1 MGRLRL
7 KFDPGNPIAQCH
19 SLTKPAHNSPRS
31 HCLCSLEGREEDGS
45 HHLPQIQPCP
55 LGTPTLSHR
64 SEMDAVMQQRGR
76 RVLKVYLEGMDRER
90 RKGCNVAWEFEQI
103 SKYFVQHCLCYTD
116 IRFMIF
122 TWQTIQKCKTIFK
135 YNCIFNTNSIQ
146 IVYFVFNCIV

>member
-31 HCLCSLEGREEDGS
+31 HCLCSLEGREENGS
-45 HHLPQIQPCP
+45 HHLPQIQPSP

-76 RVLKVYLEGMDRER
+76 RVIKVYLEGMDRER
-90 RKGCNVAWEFEQI
+90 RKGCNVAWEFEQT
-103 SKYFVQHCLCYTD
+103 SKYVRSPNTVCAIQTLL
-116 IRFMIF
+116 IRHPIYDFHLANDTKM
-122 TWQTIQKCKTIFK
+122 
-135 YNCIFNTNSIQ
+135 
-146 IVYFVFNCIV
+146 